1 MSNDQVFAN
10 WSDSA
15 SFWDKH
21 RAAHRA
27 MFLPIIATLREE
39 AEIPEPAASRPYQVL
54 EVAAGVGDVSLELA
68 ATLGPNAT
76 IWCTDL
82 VPDMVRNSERS
93 AAERGVRNIRFR
105 ECSGQELPFP
115 PDSFDAVVG
124 RFGIMF
130 FTEPVAGIREGLR
143 VLKTGCR
150 IAHCVWG
157 TREANPF
164 HQVIHEVLDRY
175 VPSPDPEPDAPGA
188 FRFAQPGK
196 LVAVFEE
203 AKATD
208 IHERVLRFNISA
220 PISFDQFFEART
232 EMSDSLRSKLRK
244 LPPEQRARFKEDVRQ
259 NASSYFTPEGFAI
272 PAEVL
277 VVSGSKS

>member
-82 VPDMVRNSERS
+82 VPDMVRNKIGAPDCGVRSERCGQLQGDI
-93 AAERGVRNIRFR
+93 AYTGGNFENLIR
-105 ECSGQELPFP
+105 P
-115 PDSFDAVVG
+115 A
-124 RFGIMF
+124 
-130 FTEPVAGIREGLR
+130 
-143 VLKTGCR
+143 GCR
-150 IAHCVWG
+150 
-157 TREANPF
+157 
-164 HQVIHEVLDRY
+164 LRY
-175 VPSPDPEPDAPGA
+175 
-188 FRFAQPGK
+188 
-196 LVAVFEE
+196 
-203 AKATD
+203 
-208 IHERVLRFNISA
+208 
-220 PISFDQFFEART
+220 
-232 EMSDSLRSKLRK
+232 
-244 LPPEQRARFKEDVRQ
+244 
-259 NASSYFTPEGFAI
+259 
-272 PAEVL
+272 
-277 VVSGSKS
+277 